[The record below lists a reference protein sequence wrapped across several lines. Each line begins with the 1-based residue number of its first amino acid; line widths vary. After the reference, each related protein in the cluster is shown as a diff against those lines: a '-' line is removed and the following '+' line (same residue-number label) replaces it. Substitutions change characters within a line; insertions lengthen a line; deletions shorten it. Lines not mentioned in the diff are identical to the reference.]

1 MDCADY
7 NWQENQFGATKFDSI
22 NNIAIILIVFNP
34 LNAHNYLIDVLGIS
48 CASLV
53 TNIEVKIIILASL
66 CQ

>member
-1 MDCADY
+1 MDCANY
-7 NWQENQFGATKFDSI
+7 NWQENQIGATKFDSI
-22 NNIAIILIVFNP
+22 NNTAIILIVFNP

-53 TNIEVKIIILASL
+53 INIEVNNIFPASL

>member
-1 MDCADY
+1 MDCANY
-7 NWQENQFGATKFDSI
+7 NWQENQIGATKFDSI

-34 LNAHNYLIDVLGIS
+34 LNVHNYLIDVLGIS

-66 CQ
+66 CR